1 MQPYDS
7 LSRTAGPRKAAD
19 CIDLEGD
26 LKVISWLDAGFL
38 PVFVQTADLAA
49 RYVFKMPS
57 KTGDTVS
64 QRRDHSRS
72 SQPQQRQQRLGI
84 DIFFDH
90 IRQSI

>member
-26 LKVISWLDAGFL
+26 LKVISWLDTGFL
-38 PVFVQTADLAA
+38 PVFAQTAYMAA
-49 RYVFKMPS
+49 RYVLKTSS
-57 KTGDTVS
+57 KTGDTAS

-72 SQPQQRQQRLGI
+72 SQSQQRQQRLGI
-84 DIFFDH
+84 DIFFNH
-90 IRQSI
+90 IRQPI